1 MLAGMLL
8 VVQGFETSRYLG
20 AEYSP
25 QIRIQSMRFAQW
37 LSAGIYLAFIFM
49 ITPLLHLLEPGV
61 FDETAIIHLVNHVAI
76 VLPFMLV
83 GAAIMSQFSAAIG
96 DTLGAG
102 GLLEEETQQRLPSAR
117 AYLVITGLAIS
128 LVWFA
133 DVFEI
138 VTLASR
144 AFAVYYLAQ
153 TCVAL
158 QLLSKITSYHQRLG
172 YLALFGTS
180 ALLLVGI
187 VIFAI
192 PVGDKTI
199 DLIPF

>member
-1 MLAGMLL
+1 
-8 VVQGFETSRYLG
+8 
-20 AEYSP
+20 
-25 QIRIQSMRFAQW
+25 
-37 LSAGIYLAFIFM
+37 
-49 ITPLLHLLEPGV
+49 
-61 FDETAIIHLVNHVAI
+61 
-76 VLPFMLV
+76 
-83 GAAIMSQFSAAIG
+83 
-96 DTLGAG
+96 
-102 GLLEEETQQRLPSAR
+102 
-117 AYLVITGLAIS
+117 